1 MKIENIKPADIEKR
15 SMEIIESEMGD
26 TSHLN
31 EGEKLVVKRVIHAT
45 ADFEFLKNLKFSKN
59 AVEQALKSL
68 KNGAVIVTDTNMAL
82 SGISKAAC
90 RTLNCELYCFMADD
104 DVAKT
109 AKEKGITRAVAS
121 IDKAVKKFSDKNVIF
136 AIGNA
141 PTAVLRLCD
150 HIDSGVI
157 SPSLVI
163 GAPVGFVNVVQSKNV
178 LMEKDVPYIVADGRK
193 GGSTVAAAIVN
204 ALLYQVYDRMSG
216 KIL

>member
-1 MKIENIKPADIEKR
+1 MKIENIKPVDIERR

-26 TSHLN
+26 TSFLT
-31 EGEKLVVKRVIHAT
+31 EGEKLVVKRVIHTT
-45 ADFEFLKNLKFSKN
+45 ADFEYLKNLKFSEN
-59 AVEQALKSL
+59 AVSNALTALKS
-68 KNGAVIVTDTNMAL
+68 GAVIVTDTNMAL

-90 RTLNCELYCFMADD
+90 NAFNCELYCFMADG

-121 IDKAVKKFSDKNVIF
+121 MDKAVEMFKDKNVIF

-141 PTAVLRLCD
+141 PTAVLRICD
-150 HIDSGVI
+150 HIDSGEI

-163 GAPVGFVNVVQSKNV
+163 GAPVGFVNVVQSKQE
-178 LMEKDVPYIVADGRK
+178 LMKRDVNYIVCDGRK

-204 ALLYQVYDRMSG
+204 ALLYQIYDRESG